1 MAGMRPVFLKPKDD
15 DLYQEDKSDLDADQ
29 ATAFIYNPNLSLPL
43 EQHRQRLPV
52 YKNRDHI
59 LYLLEQFQTVV
70 LVGETGCGKSTQIPQ
85 YLYEAGWCSD
95 GKIVGITEPRR
106 VAATTLASRV
116 ADEKG
121 TSLGGLV
128 GYSIRF
134 DDTFDPVN
142 TKIKY
147 MTEGI
152 LLREMMADPLL
163 RNYCVIVLDEVHE
176 RTLLTDT
183 IMGLLKKIL
192 QKRKSLKLIVAS
204 ATVDAEQ
211 LRNFFNFNVSKDPKK
226 DNSVIISVQ
235 GRLYPVEVF
244 YVQDPVP
251 DYVKGSVDTAIKIHE
266 NEPNGDI
273 LIFLTGYDEVDRA
286 VSLLKEHS
294 TQTKNTELKLL
305 PLPMYGSL
313 PYGDQLKVFRPTPR
327 GLRKIVVATNI
338 AETSITISG
347 IVYVIDC
354 GFMKLRWFNP
364 ETQVDSLVLVPT
376 SQASADQRAG
386 RAGRVRSGKA
396 YRLYKEEEFEKL
408 SAATPP
414 EMQRTELSGAILQLK
429 ALGINNVL
437 RFNFPSPPPAKN
449 LLSALELL
457 YALNAI
463 DDSGQLTDPLG
474 VRMAEFPVSPLH
486 SKTLISSG
494 EFGCA
499 EEIASIMAALQVQN
513 ILTKPG
519 GGQAAIRARI
529 AHRKFEVA
537 EGDLLTLLNIFVGF
551 QKQDQNRSKQWCHE
565 NFLNYKALRRAEQ
578 IRHQILKLLKKF
590 NVPIESCSGRT
601 EVVCRCITA
610 GLFPNAAYLH
620 HSGVYRTVRG
630 GQELHIHPSSVLYTL
645 EQPQW
650 ILFNET
656 ISTNR
661 TYMRDLTVVNPDWL
675 EELAPH
681 FYKKRF
687 IDND

>member
-15 DLYQEDKSDLDADQ
+15 DLFQEDKSDLDADQ
-29 ATAFIYNPNLSLPL
+29 STSFIYNPNLSLPL

-52 YKNRDHI
+52 YKNRDHL
-59 LYLLEQFQTVV
+59 LYLLEHYQSVV

-85 YLYEAGWCSD
+85 YLYESGWCAD

-121 TSLGGLV
+121 TPLGGLV

-134 DDTFDPVN
+134 DDAFDPVN
-142 TKIKY
+142 TRIKY

-176 RTLLTDT
+176 RTLLTDI

-192 QKRKSLKLIVAS
+192 QKRRSLKLIVAS

-211 LRNFFNFNVSKDPKK
+211 LRDFFNFNVSKDSKR
-226 DNSVIISVQ
+226 DTAVIISVQ
-235 GRLYPVEVF
+235 GRLYPVDVF
-244 YVQDPVP
+244 YVKEPVP
-251 DYVKGSVDTAIKIHE
+251 DYVKASVDTAMKIHE
-266 NEPNGDI
+266 CEPKGDI
-273 LIFLTGYDEVDRA
+273 LIFLTGHEEVDRA
-286 VSLLKEHS
+286 VSLLKEHAS
-294 TQTKNTELKLL
+294 QSRNSELKLL

-327 GLRKIVVATNI
+327 DLRKVVVATNI

-396 YRLYKEEEFEKL
+396 YRLYQEEEFEKL

-414 EMQRTELSGAILQLK
+414 EMQRTELSGAVLQLK

-474 VRMAEFPVSPLH
+474 VQMAEFPVSPLH
-486 SKTLISSG
+486 SKTLITSG
-494 EFGCA
+494 EFGCS

-513 ILTKPG
+513 IFTKPG

-537 EGDLLTLLNIFVGF
+537 EGDLLTLLNVVVGF
-551 QKQDQNRSKQWCHE
+551 KKQEGSRAKQWCHE
-565 NFLNYKALRRAEQ
+565 NFLNYKALKRTDQ
-578 IRHQILKLLKKF
+578 IRHQVIRLLTKF
-590 NVPIESCSGRT
+590 KIPITSCNGRS
-601 EVVCRCITA
+601 EIVCRCIAA
-610 GLFPNAAYLH
+610 GFFPNAAYLH

-650 ILFNET
+650 ILFSE
-656 ISTNR
+656 IMSTNR
-661 TYMRDLTVVNPDWL
+661 TFMRDLTVVNPDWL

-681 FYKKRF
+681 FYQKRF
-687 IDND
+687 END

>member
-1 MAGMRPVFLKPKDD
+1 MAGMRPVFLKPKDN
-15 DLYQEDKSDLDADQ
+15 DLFQEDKADLDTDQ
-29 ATAFIYNPNLSLPL
+29 TTAFIYNPNLSLPL

-59 LYLLEQFQTVV
+59 LYLLEKYQTLV

-85 YLYEAGWCSD
+85 YLYEAGWCAD

-121 TSLGGLV
+121 TPLGGVV

-134 DDTFDPVN
+134 DDAFDPSN

-176 RTLLTDT
+176 RTLLTDI
-183 IMGLLKKIL
+183 IMGLMKKIL
-192 QKRKSLKLIVAS
+192 QKRRSLKLIVAS

-211 LRNFFNFNVSKDPKK
+211 LRDFFNLNSSNDSSKDS
-226 DNSVIISVQ
+226 SVIISVQ

-244 YVQDPVP
+244 YVKEPVP
-251 DYVKGSVDTAIKIHE
+251 DYVKATVDTAMKIHE
-266 NEPNGDI
+266 SEPNGDI
-273 LIFLTGYDEVDRA
+273 LIFLTGYEEVDRA
-286 VSLLKEHS
+286 VALLKEHASQDKGS
-294 TQTKNTELKLL
+294 TLKLL

-327 GLRKIVVATNI
+327 GLRKVVVATNI

-347 IVYVIDC
+347 VVYVIDC

-376 SQASADQRAG
+376 SRASADQRTG

-396 YRLYKEEEFEKL
+396 FRLYKEEEFEKL
-408 SAATPP
+408 SHATPP
-414 EMQRTELSGAILQLK
+414 EMQRTELSGAVLQLK

-463 DDSGQLTDPLG
+463 DDSGQLTEPLG
-474 VRMAEFPVSPLH
+474 VQMAEFPVSPLH

-494 EFGCA
+494 DFGCS

-513 ILTKPG
+513 IFTKPG

-537 EGDLLTLLNIFVGF
+537 EGDLLTLLNVFVGF
-551 QKQDQNRSKQWCHE
+551 QKQEGTRAKQWCHE
-565 NFLNYKALRRAEQ
+565 SFLNYKALRRVEQ
-578 IRHQILKLLKKF
+578 IRHQIIKLLTKF
-590 NVPIESCSGRT
+590 NVPIVSCRGRSET
-601 EVVCRCITA
+601 VCRCITA
-610 GLFPNAAYLH
+610 GLFPNAAFLH

-630 GQELHIHPSSVLYTL
+630 GQELYIHPSSVLYTL

-650 ILFNET
+650 IVFNEI

-661 TYMRDLTVVNPDWL
+661 AYMREVTVVNPDWL

-681 FYKKRF
+681 FYQKRF
-687 IDND
+687 DNE